1 MSDSTRQDEAGPPR
15 ADGGWADAD
24 VPGEAHGWAE
34 DRTWTDEDG
43 WTEDGWD
50 DDGEGWDDDG
60 DYVYVP
66 EEPSLFRRA
75 ATVGIVLVVLLF
87 VAIGAGG
94 LWIRGKLDPSGPK
107 EAVPFSIPQEAT
119 TAQIASSL
127 EDEGIISDA
136 TIFRYYVRFRD
147 AGPFQAGAYEGLT
160 TNQSMGAVIDA
171 LEGGPLPPS
180 TSQVV
185 VPEGLWIVDI
195 KAQLLEEFPEM
206 SPEDLD
212 AALAT
217 LRSRYMPD
225 VPREGTIQPLEGLLF
240 PAGYEV
246 LDADRGDEAKLL
258 QQMID
263 AFDRTAD
270 ELDVAGAPGRLA
282 PFLGEAELTP
292 YDVIVVASLIEEEAG
307 TSADKPRIARVIY
320 NRMLRGMR
328 LEIDATVNYA
338 IQDHKE
344 TLTQSDL
351 AVDSPFNTRRFS
363 GLPPTPIAAPGR
375 ESLEAALNP
384 SEEDGAGSWLYYVLA
399 DAEGNHFFTG
409 DYDEFLRVGQ
419 ESRDAGLFE

>member
-1 MSDSTRQDEAGPPR
+1 MSDTTRQDP
-15 ADGGWADAD
+15 ADDAVGD
-24 VPGEAHGWAE
+24 AAPAE
-34 DRTWTDEDG
+34 DAWAPDD
-43 WTEDGWD
+43 WD
-50 DDGEGWDDDG
+50 DEAWDDDG

-75 ATVGIVLVVLLF
+75 ATVGIVLVVLAF
-87 VAIGAGG
+87 VAIGAGA
-94 LWIRGKLDPSGPK
+94 LWVRGKLDPSGPK
-107 EAVPFSIPQEAT
+107 EPVPFSIPAEAT

-127 EDEGIISDA
+127 EDVEIISDA

-147 AGPFQAGAYEGLT
+147 AGPFQAGAYDGLT
-160 TNQSMGAVIDA
+160 TNQAMASVIDR
-171 LEGGPLPPS
+171 LEAGPLPPS
-180 TSQVV
+180 TSQIII
-185 VPEGLWIVDI
+185 PEGLWIADTKVR
-195 KAQLLEEFPEM
+195 LLEAYPEM
-206 SPEDLD
+206 DPGELD
-212 AALAT
+212 GALAT
-217 LRSRYMPD
+217 LRSRYQPD
-225 VPREGTIQPLEGLLF
+225 VPRDGTIQPLEGLLF

-282 PFLGEAELTP
+282 PYLGEAQLSP

-320 NRMLRGMR
+320 NRLLRGMR
-328 LEIDATVNYA
+328 LDIDATVNYA

-351 AVDSPFNTRRFS
+351 AVDSPFNTRRSS

-384 SEEDGAGSWLYYVLA
+384 STEDGAEGWLYYVLA

-409 DYDEFLRVGQ
+409 DYDEFLRVGD
-419 ESRDAGLFE
+419 ESRAAGLFE